1 LALSNGAPGRYRADI
16 RPTSR
21 AIEFIKLAVFFKLQE
36 QIARGGYAPPIPLCK
51 RGSILF
57 QQRAEKWRKQ
67 EDLHSK
73 PFGPFHLANESG
85 ALVRFNFQK
94 CPRSDSHR
102 DWIGFEP
109 IFSALEYAGE
119 SGAPGRIRTD
129 TLPGLSRFSL
139 RWNTGAKDPPSG
151 RAPDYSRYHGMRRFL
166 RFGGIKWLPEE
177 GSHRHRQIQSLS
189 SY

>member
-1 LALSNGAPGRYRADI
+1 MEVTLPRFLFVREARYYFNNGRKNGG
-16 RPTSR
+16 SR
-21 AIEFIKLAVFFKLQE
+21 KT
-36 QIARGGYAPPIPLCK
+36 
-51 RGSILF
+51 
-57 QQRAEKWRKQ
+57 W
-67 EDLHSK
+67 HSK
-73 PFGPFHLANESG
+73 PFGPFRLANESG

>member
-1 LALSNGAPGRYRADI
+1 MALSIGAPGRYRADI

-73 PFGPFHLANESG
+73 PFGPFRLANESG

-119 SGAPGRIRTD
+119 SGAPGTVRLALI
-129 TLPGLSRFSL
+129 PQGF
-139 RWNTGAKDPPSG
+139 TGRGCYLHYVPTN
-151 RAPDYSRYHGMRRFL
+151 
-166 RFGGIKWLPEE
+166 WLPQKD
-177 GSHRHRQIQSLS
+177 SHLHLRS
-189 SY
+189 SELRVLLN

>member
-1 LALSNGAPGRYRADI
+1 VEVTLPRFLFVREARYYFNNGRKNGGNRKTCTPNLS
-16 RPTSR
+16 
-21 AIEFIKLAVFFKLQE
+21 V
-36 QIARGGYAPPIPLCK
+36 
-51 RGSILF
+51 
-57 QQRAEKWRKQ
+57 
-67 EDLHSK
+67 
-73 PFGPFHLANESG
+73 PFRLANESG

-151 RAPDYSRYHGMRRFL
+151 RAPDYSRYHGMGRFP